1 MIAHIRT
8 YIIAVCCCSLIQT
21 AVALPK
27 YGTSTVM
34 SPNGDYK
41 LVLSDTTEPF
51 VYRLTIMLRNLEI
64 TQYMFKGELV
74 TAYWSPSGEYVAL
87 NNHYGRGWYPWIIR
101 LKDGT
106 VLRSS
111 DPVHTSTYDRY
122 SDAQCTPDILAAATN
137 EIRQVY
143 PAYKNDQMRNGYST
157 VAYEWKDED
166 RLLIFH
172 ELIFDDLFLKED
184 SSLQVFSV
192 FIVRGS
198 RLIAEDFHVEKV
210 SGEWWKQYP
219 PEVKKTLQF
228 DEKTK

>member
-1 MIAHIRT
+1 
-8 YIIAVCCCSLIQT
+8 
-21 AVALPK
+21 
-27 YGTSTVM
+27 
-34 SPNGDYK
+34 
-41 LVLSDTTEPF
+41 
-51 VYRLTIMLRNLEI
+51 
-64 TQYMFKGELV
+64 
-74 TAYWSPSGEYVAL
+74 
-87 NNHYGRGWYPWIIR
+87 
-101 LKDGT
+101 
-106 VLRSS
+106 
-111 DPVHTSTYDRY
+111 
-122 SDAQCTPDILAAATN
+122 
-137 EIRQVY
+137 
-143 PAYKNDQMRNGYST
+143 MRNGYST